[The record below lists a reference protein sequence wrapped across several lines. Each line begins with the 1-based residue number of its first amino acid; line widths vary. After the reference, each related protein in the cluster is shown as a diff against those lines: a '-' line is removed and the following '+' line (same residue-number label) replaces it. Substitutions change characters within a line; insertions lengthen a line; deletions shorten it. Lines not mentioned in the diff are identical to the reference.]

1 MRFFSQLSA
10 PAALVA
16 TSLLALGLGSC
27 SKDEAPLP
35 DVRENELIT
44 SVRLKFVNQ
53 ANASD
58 VKLATW
64 KDLDGDGGNP
74 PIIDRIALS
83 PNAAYTMTVDAILNE
98 TSAKT
103 DDVTAEIVK
112 EATDHL
118 FVYKPSGANLT
129 IAITDKDAKGLPF
142 GLQTKA
148 TTGAA
153 STGSLRVVLRHQTR
167 TKDGTEAPG
176 STDVDTTFPVAVQ

>member
-1 MRFFSQLSA
+1 MRIPFTA
-10 PAALVA
+10 PAAPFLLTTV
-16 TSLLALGLGSC
+16 LLALGLSSC

-64 KDLDGDGGNP
+64 KDLDGDGGTP
-74 PIIDRIALS
+74 PVIDPIALS
-83 PNAAYTMTVDAILNE
+83 LNAAYTMTVDAVLNE
-98 TSAKT
+98 TSTRT
-103 DDVTAEIVK
+103 DEVTSEIVK

-118 FVYKPSGANLT
+118 FVYKLTGVNLT

-148 TTGAA
+148 TTGGA
-153 STGSLRVVLRHQTR
+153 STGSLRVILRHQTG

-176 STDVDTTFPVAVQ
+176 STDIDTTFPVTVQ

>member
-1 MRFFSQLSA
+1 MRIPFASSA
-10 PAALVA
+10 ISYSLVTA
-16 TSLLALGLGSC
+16 VLALGLSSC

-53 ANASD
+53 ANTSD

-64 KDLDGDGGNP
+64 KDLDGDGGTP
-74 PIIDRIALS
+74 PTIDRIALS

-103 DDVTAEIVK
+103 DDVTAEIIK

-118 FVYKPSGANLT
+118 FVYKPTGVNLT

-142 GLQTKA
+142 GLQSNA

-153 STGSLRVVLRHQTR
+153 STGSLRVVLRHQTG
-167 TKDGTEAPG
+167 TKDGTETPG
-176 STDVDTTFPVAVQ
+176 STDIDTTFPVTVQ